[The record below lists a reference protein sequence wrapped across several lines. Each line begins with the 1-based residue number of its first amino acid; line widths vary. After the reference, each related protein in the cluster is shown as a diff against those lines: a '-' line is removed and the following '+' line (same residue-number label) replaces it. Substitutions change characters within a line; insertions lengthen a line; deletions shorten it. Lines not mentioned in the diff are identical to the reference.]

1 MPCEAKRHKLMFK
14 RQAIETWRRLT
25 RNKAMKLAFVGQK
38 EYFRFHFESDFDD
51 LYGVRK
57 FQWRSDAA
65 VDYYEDVIAF
75 RPDLTVIFRAEL
87 VPTELFLRLSGIKI
101 AISSE
106 PMPKI
111 IEGNLMT
118 TADSLGRFELF
129 KTIFERRLD
138 YIFHYDQS
146 SESFFQSQGVQLS
159 GFVPLPIATRTLKPN
174 PTVASRDILFFGR
187 STPHREEFLG
197 LLKRDYDVLHIAHG
211 FPGPN
216 GVIEKDFL
224 PVISSFRVALNI
236 HAENELSWEPRMQQ
250 MMACGIL
257 VVSEPISPNS
267 YLVAGRDYLCVTS
280 PAELYETCREVL
292 SNPKKFAHIR
302 DSGLEQVRTRLDARA
317 VFTKLFSNIAA
328 GVYKPARFAPE
339 LTLGGDART
348 GV

>member
-1 MPCEAKRHKLMFK
+1 MFEKHVIEA
-14 RQAIETWRRLT
+14 RRWLT
-25 RNKAMKLAFVGQK
+25 RNRATKLAFVGQK
-38 EYFRFHFESDFDD
+38 EYFRFHFEND
-51 LYGVRK
+51 LDGFYEVKK
-57 FQWRSDAA
+57 FQWRSDAP

-75 RPDLTVIFRAEL
+75 KPDLTVIFRAEL
-87 VPTELFLRLSGIKI
+87 VPAGLFTRLSVTKI

-111 IEGNLMT
+111 IEGNLMH
-118 TADSLGRFELF
+118 TADSLRRFELF

-138 YIFHYDQS
+138 YIFHYDRS

-159 GFVPLPIATRTLKPN
+159 GFIPLPIATRTLKPVS
-174 PTVASRDILFFGR
+174 TVASRDILFFGR

-197 LLKRDYDVLHIAHG
+197 MLKRDYDILHIAHG

-224 PVISSFRVALNI
+224 PVISNFRVALNI

-280 PAELYETCREVL
+280 PAELNETCREVL

-302 DSGLEQVRTRLDARA
+302 DSGLEQVRTRLDART
-317 VFTKLFSNIAA
+317 VFTDLFGNIAA
-328 GVYKPARFAPE
+328 GAYKPARFAKDE
-339 LTLGGDART
+339 SRT
-348 GV
+348 ESPK

>member
-1 MPCEAKRHKLMFK
+1 MFEK
-14 RQAIETWRRLT
+14 HAIDAWRWLT
-25 RNKAMKLAFVGQK
+25 RNRATKLAFVGQK
-38 EYFRFHFESDFDD
+38 EYFRFHFENDFDD
-51 LYGVRK
+51 LYEVKK
-57 FQWRSDAA
+57 FQWRSDAP

-75 RPDLTVIFRAEL
+75 QPDLTIIFRAEL
-87 VPTELFLRLSGIKI
+87 LPAGLFTRLSGTKI

-111 IEGNLMT
+111 IGGNLMH
-118 TADSLGRFELF
+118 TADSLRRFELF

-159 GFVPLPIATRTLKPN
+159 GFVPLPIATRTLKPVA
-174 PTVASRDILFFGR
+174 TVASRDILFFGR

-197 LLKRDYDVLHIAHG
+197 MLKRDYDILHIAHG

-216 GVIEKDFL
+216 GLIEKDFL

-292 SNPKKFAHIR
+292 SNPKKFAHVR
-302 DSGLEQVRTRLDARA
+302 DSGLERVRTRLDART
-317 VFTKLFSNIAA
+317 VFTDLFGNIAA
-328 GVYKPARFAPE
+328 GAYKPARFVPK
-339 LTLGGDART
+339 LGSSGDARVAV
-348 GV
+348 GDASP